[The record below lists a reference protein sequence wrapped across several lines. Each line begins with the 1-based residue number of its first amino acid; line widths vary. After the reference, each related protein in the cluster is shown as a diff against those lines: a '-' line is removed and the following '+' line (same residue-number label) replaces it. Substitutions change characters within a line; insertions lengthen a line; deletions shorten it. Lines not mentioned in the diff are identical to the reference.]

1 MVLQID
7 DQKIKQLESQIK
19 HLEQIVK
26 VLGNKISLLERENNR
41 RKAETSQIASA
52 LRK

>member
-1 MVLQID
+1 MS
-7 DQKIKQLESQIK
+7 DQKQQQLERQLA

-26 VLGNKISLLERENNR
+26 VLGNKVALLERENNR
-41 RKAETSQIASA
+41 RKMEVNQIASA

>member
-1 MVLQID
+1 MS
-7 DQKIKQLESQIK
+7 DQKVQQLERQLA

-26 VLGNKISLLERENNR
+26 VLGNKVALLERENNR